1 MSSEQ
6 VRRRV
11 ALIGK
16 PLRRPHSRVM
26 HNAAFLHYGIDAD
39 YELREIEPVEVE
51 SFVRGTRDADWFGF
65 QVTAPY
71 KEVVMT
77 HLDDVEADAR
87 AIGAVNSVVREDDG
101 SLVGF
106 NTDAPGFLAAVEGAG
121 VEIAGVPAFVAGA
134 GGAARAVAWGLLKA
148 GASHV
153 HIANRTLPRALSLA
167 RSLENLGPVS
177 ALALDDDRIPAV
189 LAESLIAVNAT
200 TVGMTTA
207 GVAFDV
213 ASLPSKA
220 AVFDLVYVPPTTP
233 LVESADQRGLVVR
246 NGLDMLVHQ
255 AQIAF
260 ERWTGIAGADGVMRS
275 AVDALD
281 GGDTGEA

>member
-1 MSSEQ
+1 MT
-6 VRRRV
+6 RRV

-26 HNAAFLHYGIDAD
+26 HNAAFSRYGIDAD

-51 SFVRGTRDADWFGF
+51 PFVRESRNADWFGF

-71 KEVVMT
+71 KEVVVA

-87 AIGAVNSVVREDDG
+87 EIGAVNSVVREDDG

-106 NTDAPGFLAAVEGAG
+106 NTDAPGFLTAVDGAG
-121 VEIAGVPAFVAGA
+121 IEIAGVPAFVAGA
-134 GGAARAVAWGLLKA
+134 GGAARAVAWGLLRA

-167 RSLENLGPVS
+167 RSLEYLGPVT

-189 LAESLIAVNAT
+189 LAGSLIAVNAT

-207 GVAFDV
+207 GVPFDV
-213 ASLPSKA
+213 SDLPSEA

-233 LVESADQRGLVVR
+233 LVESAERRGLVVR
-246 NGLDMLVHQ
+246 NGLDMLVDQ

-260 ERWTGIAGADGVMRS
+260 ERWTGISGAGDVMRA
-275 AVDALD
+275 AVEALD
-281 GGDTGEA
+281 RTDDEGV